1 MDCVRE
7 LRLTKFV
14 SIADCDELFG
24 KVVELNE
31 LPNVVLVLAGAVEL
45 PFPEMFEIVLLF
57 GIAEV
62 VVTCEFDTEVLASV
76 DKEVVVPGE
85 PFVE

>member
-7 LRLTKFV
+7 LRLMMFV
-14 SIADCDELFG
+14 SIADCGELFG

-31 LPNVVLVLAGAVEL
+31 LLNVVLVLTGVVEL
-45 PFPEMFEIVLLF
+45 PFPEMFETVLLF
-57 GIAEV
+57 GIV
-62 VVTCEFDTEVLASV
+62 DIVVTCEFNIEVLASV
-76 DKEVVVPGE
+76 DKEVIVLGE